1 MSLRIAH
8 YAYLKQREELNI
20 VKVDVCIVG
29 AGPGGALLAY
39 LLARKNVSVVL
50 IERTNQ
56 IGKTFRGEHLNE
68 EGEAILKKYNLFDEV
83 EKLGLLRMEKLEY
96 WQDGKLYKTILPD
109 SAVGHLGIHVPQAH
123 LLHVLLAAAEQYP
136 TFQLMLSTKVEE
148 LLQDEDGTYTGVSA
162 SQNDEKVFIE
172 SELVI
177 GADGRNSTVRK
188 KANLDVTTRKH
199 GYDLLWAR
207 IPAPEKWE
215 PSIKMALIGDKQISL
230 FTQAKG
236 YIQIGWNIE
245 EGSFVALRKQPFT
258 PFIEQLIV
266 AFPELEQT
274 VRENILSWKDFVLL
288 DVYSS
293 TSENW
298 GKKGVALIGD
308 AVHTMTPTG
317 AFGLNSALKDA
328 DYFASLIDKNTITQL
343 NTADCASVRKKEVAK
358 IQAIQVEKEQS
369 FASQFVVMV

>member
-1 MSLRIAH
+1 M
-8 YAYLKQREELNI
+8 
-20 VKVDVCIVG
+20 KVDVCIVG

-39 LLARKNVSVVL
+39 LLAKKNVSVVL

-83 EKLGLLRMEKLEY
+83 EKLGLLRMKQLEY
-96 WQDGKLYKTILPD
+96 WHNGELFKTILPD
-109 SAVGHLGIHVPQAH
+109 PEVGHLGIHVPQAH
-123 LLHVLLAAAEQYP
+123 LLQVLIAAAEQYKS
-136 TFQLMLSTKVEE
+136 FHLMLNTRVAE
-148 LLQDEDGTYTGVSA
+148 LLQDENGTYIGIKA
-162 SQNDEKVFIE
+162 IRDEETLIIE

-207 IPAPEKWE
+207 IPAPKDWE
-215 PSIKMALIGDKQISL
+215 PSIKMALINDKQISL
-230 FTQAKG
+230 FSQTNG

-245 EGSFVALRKQPFT
+245 EESFPALRKLPFT
-258 PFIEQLIV
+258 PFIDQLIT

-274 VRENILSWKDFVLL
+274 VRENIQSWKDFVLL

-328 DYFASLIDKNTITQL
+328 DFLANLIDNNTIDQL
-343 NTADCASVRKKEVAK
+343 NLADCATTRKKEVAK
-358 IQAIQVEKEQS
+358 IQALQIEKEQS
-369 FASQFVVMV
+369 FSSQFVVMV

>member
-1 MSLRIAH
+1 M
-8 YAYLKQREELNI
+8 
-20 VKVDVCIVG
+20 KVDVCIVG

-39 LLARKNVSVVL
+39 LLAKKNVSVVL

-68 EGEAILKKYNLFDEV
+68 EGEAILKKYGLFDEV

-96 WQDGKLYKTILPD
+96 WHDGKLFKTILPE
-109 SAVGHLGIHVPQAH
+109 SAVGHLGIHVPQIH
-123 LLHVLLAAAEQYP
+123 LLQVLIAAAKEYSN
-136 TFQLMLSTKVEE
+136 FHLMLNTKVEE
-148 LLQDEDGTYTGVSA
+148 LLQDENGTFTGVRA
-162 SQNDEKVFIE
+162 SQNDEKFTIE

-188 KANLDVTTRKH
+188 KADLDVTIHKH

-207 IPAPEKWE
+207 VPAPENWE
-215 PSIKMALIGDKQISL
+215 PSIKMAIIGDKQISL
-230 FTQAKG
+230 FTQTKD

-245 EGSFVALRKQPFT
+245 QGSFPTLRKLPFT
-258 PFIEQLIV
+258 PFIEQLIH
-266 AFPELEQT
+266 AFPALEQT
-274 VRENILSWKDFVLL
+274 VRDNIQSWKDFVLL

-328 DYFASLIDKNTITQL
+328 DFLANLIDNNTLDQL
-343 NTADCASVRKKEVAK
+343 NLADCATTRKKEVAK
-358 IQAIQVEKEQS
+358 IQAIQIEKEAS

>member
-1 MSLRIAH
+1 MNDPFCLF
-8 YAYLKQREELNI
+8 ELETKRGINI

-96 WQDGKLYKTILPD
+96 WQNGELYKTILAD
-109 SAVGHLGIHVPQAH
+109 SAIGHLGIHVPQAH
-123 LLHVLLAAAEQYP
+123 LLQVLITAAEQYP
-136 TFQLMLSTKVEE
+136 TFHLMLSTKVDK
-148 LLQDEDGTYTGVSA
+148 LLQDEEGTYTGVKA
-162 SQNDEKVFIE
+162 SRNEEIIIIE

-188 KANLDVTTRKH
+188 QADLAVTIRKH

-207 IPAPEKWE
+207 IPAPKNWE
-215 PSIKMALIGDKQISL
+215 PTIKMALIEDKQISF
-230 FTQAKG
+230 FTQVNG

-245 EGSFVALRKQPFT
+245 EGSFVSLRKQPFT
-258 PFIEQLIV
+258 PFIEQLIL

-274 VRENILSWKDFVLL
+274 VRENIQSWKDFVVL

-298 GKKGVALIGD
+298 GKKGLALIGD

-328 DYFASLIDKNTITQL
+328 DFLANLIDKNTIDQL
-343 NTADCASVRKKEVAK
+343 NLADCATTRKKEVAK
-358 IQAIQVEKEQS
+358 IQAIQIEKEQS
-369 FASQFVVMV
+369 FASQFVVMI

>member
-1 MSLRIAH
+1 M
-8 YAYLKQREELNI
+8 
-20 VKVDVCIVG
+20 KVDVCIVG

-39 LLARKNVSVVL
+39 LLAKKNISVVL
-50 IERTNQ
+50 IERTSQ

-96 WQDGKLYKTILPD
+96 WQHGELYKTILPD
-109 SAVGHLGIHVPQAH
+109 PEVGHLGIHVPQVH
-123 LLHVLLAAAEQYP
+123 LLQALITAAKEYP
-136 TFQLMLSTKVEE
+136 TFHLMLNTRVDE
-148 LLQDEDGTYTGVSA
+148 LLQDDTGTYTGVKA
-162 SQNDEKVFIE
+162 SRDDEKVLIE

-177 GADGRNSTVRK
+177 GADGRHSTVRK
-188 KANLDVTTRKH
+188 KAELDVTIHKH

-207 IPAPEKWE
+207 IPAPENWE

-236 YIQIGWNIE
+236 FIQIGWNIE
-245 EGSFVALRKQPFT
+245 EGSFATLRKQPFT
-258 PFIEQLIV
+258 PFIEQLIL

-274 VRENILSWKDFVLL
+274 VRHNIQSWKDFVLL
-288 DVYSS
+288 DVFSS

-328 DYFASLIDKNTITQL
+328 DFLANLIDSNTIDRL
-343 NTADCASVRKKEVAK
+343 NLADCATTRKKEVAK
-358 IQAIQVEKEQS
+358 IQAIQIEKEQS